1 MVELSYYTN
10 VGGLMSNE
18 NINKRSQELK
28 NLIKSMSDDETDIK
42 EETAEVVEEIVDV
55 SSNETI
61 EVDKVTD
68 TDSSVNNSEEIND
81 EPSSEKEVEEVI
93 VDVTSNDS
101 DNINEEPSSEESK
114 NVEDSNKKSEKSND
128 YKDERIAKQSN
139 ELTYLTNNI
148 IPNLKKEIKELRAVK
163 VDLTDALEKST
174 KKYYE
179 QLDINVDLS
188 DSLTKI
194 SAEHAVNK
202 VRLEKLDS
210 TIATVKKEANDKV
223 DKYKSKLSKFDTNE
237 LNQLMDSNE
246 KLSNDNINKDNIIK
260 ELEDKSAKLQ
270 GEVLELRNKL
280 IELGSYKDEVDAKT
294 ENSIKEYK
302 NTITQLNREL
312 SSKQHSYDQLARES
326 QRTIGELEAQVT
338 KYKEAIEKHA
348 NRGLFDRLSNKP
360 IEFDD

>member
-1 MVELSYYTN
+1 
-10 VGGLMSNE
+10 MSNE

-28 NLIKSMSDDETDIK
+28 NLIKSISDDETDMK
-42 EETAEVVEEIVDV
+42 EKTTPNVVEEIVDV
-55 SSNETI
+55 SINETK
-61 EVDKVTD
+61 EVDTVSD
-68 TDSSVNNSEEIND
+68 AESSVNSSEEINSK
-81 EPSSEKEVEEVI
+81 PSVEKDTVDITSYDSEK
-93 VDVTSNDS
+93 ND
-101 DNINEEPSSEESK
+101 EEPSNKEIK
-114 NVEDSNKKSEKSND
+114 NLEDSHEKSEKSND
-128 YKDERIAKQSN
+128 NKDERIAKQSN

-202 VRLEKLDS
+202 VRVEKLDS
-210 TIATVKKEANDKV
+210 TIATVKKEANNKV
-223 DKYKSKLSKFDTNE
+223 EEYKSKLAKFDTNE
-237 LNQLMDSNE
+237 LNQLMESNE
-246 KLSNDNINKDNIIK
+246 KLNNDLKNKDNLIK
-260 ELEDKSAKLQ
+260 ELEDKAAKLQ

-280 IELGSYKDEVDAKT
+280 IELGSYKDEVDAQT
-294 ENSIKEYK
+294 EDSIKEYK
-302 NTITQLNREL
+302 NTISQLNKEL

-326 QRTIGELEAQVT
+326 QRTIGELEAEIT